1 MATSGRP
8 LGSMIIELGLEDTK
22 FEQSLTSLRK
32 QFDLAKSAMKANV
45 ATLSST
51 EDAYQ
56 QASGKV
62 DSLTQVMAANERQIK
77 KLKSDYDDAV
87 RVNGKYSDSA
97 VNIGKKINIAEK
109 QQADFSRQLTN
120 AKSAMKDAAN
130 GTEEY
135 QAALERT
142 KKQIS
147 STDDLLKT
155 QGKTTE
161 ANLVQYR
168 SLSTEIQQYDDV
180 INAEKK
186 RLDDLR
192 ATKGDDAE
200 ATKDQELKINELTDS
215 QKKAQ
220 YEHDE
225 LGKSVKHLS
234 DNQAQA
240 IDVTNRFSGKIS
252 EAGSKIQGVGQ
263 KMTTGFTTPI
273 VAGLGYATSSAISFD
288 SQIQKIGPLLSD
300 NGKITANVKKQLHEM
315 SDESKNWA
323 TQYGISTTKINAG
336 MEEIIKR
343 GYSAEQTMGAMPSIL
358 DASVASGD
366 DFNTV
371 MTVST
376 STLEQFGLKSNTT
389 AGMLKNTQRVTDSL
403 TYTANATAAGFQ
415 DMGDAMTY
423 VGPTAHAAGISLE
436 QTAAAIGLMSNQGI
450 EGSNAGTALRSALTR
465 LMKPTKQNIQGFQ
478 ELGVNVSAF
487 KNHSLTL
494 PQLLNQIKNNTA
506 GWTKEQRAAAIAMAF
521 GTEAQA
527 GMNALV
533 SQGGD
538 ALQDLTTKT
547 ENAGGTTKKIAAE
560 MNNTSKANMN
570 QFKESLKVLATSI
583 GEELIPHL
591 TSAAKSLT
599 SFVKEFSKLSG
610 PTKAFAI
617 TVAAITAA
625 LGPLLMIIGSVARGV
640 SALSAAFAFF
650 ASNPVALAIAA
661 IVLGIAALAT
671 GLIEAYKHIKPFH
684 DAVNALFKTLKDVFT
699 KVVNWF
705 KELPTNFNNAVA
717 GINKWMS
724 GLSQNF
730 NNGISGIKK
739 WFGDIGSKIGNA
751 WNTVKSGFNKW
762 ITGAGQVG
770 KQILNAIL
778 NALKG
783 FGKAVVY
790 TLAFPVGLAVI
801 MTRPLVKPLQNIIQN
816 LINWI
821 KSIWNPFINWFKNTW
836 KTVAIFWKNTWNRL
850 VNWFKGILNNISQ
863 IFHTVFGTL
872 TGWFRGAV
880 NGIAQIW
887 RNVWSGISNFIH
899 PILGG
904 ISDFIINTINGIRN
918 IWNNVWSAVSQ
929 FFSNIW
935 NGMVSFVQPILNSIS
950 SFISSALSAINTTW
964 QNMWNGMSSFF
975 SQIWNGIKNAA
986 QDGINGVINVINA
999 GVDAIDTVWKFFT
1012 GKKTNV
1018 AHLKPVHFEQGGI
1031 VQQHLSVINDGI
1043 GQDWKELVELPS
1055 GQLMMSQ
1062 QKNWTGFLPEG
1073 TRVYSGEETK
1083 NIMSLAGI
1091 EHYANG
1097 GIVGA
1102 TQGLINWAGQS
1113 LDNIGSFLGDKFEAI
1128 MKFMDHPI
1136 ENTKNLMKSAA
1147 QKFMPTV
1154 QAYADLAAGALDKTS
1169 DGVAKWVKEH
1179 LQKYLD
1185 QFGGGNYNPEMIRAA
1200 AAMMKVHPSDAFI
1213 HMLQATIQSESG
1225 GRNIIQQ
1232 IHDINSGGNE
1242 ARGILQYTPPT
1253 FRYYAMPGHT
1263 NIMNPFDQLLAF
1275 FNNSDWEHSIGPTT
1289 IWGVSKIDWLHSGPQ
1304 GHRRFADGGFV
1315 SQPTYSLIGEAGTEA
1330 VVPLTNQ
1337 TKAMQILARIKDQYG
1352 LTAGGDIL
1360 FDTKGIEDKQTQEIQ
1375 LLKEQNNVLYKI
1387 FQLVA
1392 NIGNH
1397 GNNDTNAMNELA
1409 NWLDSQG
1416 LKNRKVAKFQS

>member
-1 MATSGRP
+1 MVTSGRP

-22 FEQSLTSLRK
+22 FERSLTSLKK
-32 QFDLAKSAMKANV
+32 QFDLAKSAMKANI

-51 EDAYQ
+51 EDSYA
-56 QASGKV
+56 QASSKV
-62 DSLTQVMAANERQIK
+62 HSLTEVMTANERQIK
-77 KLKSDYDDAV
+77 KLKSNYDEAV

-97 VNIGKKINIAEK
+97 VKIGKKINTAEK
-109 QQADFSRQLTN
+109 EQAGFTRQLNN
-120 AKSAMKDAAN
+120 AKLAMKNAAN
-130 GTEEY
+130 GTEMY
-135 QAALERT
+135 QAALDRT

-147 STDDLLKT
+147 STDDLLRS
-155 QGKTTE
+155 QGKVTQ
-161 ANLVQYR
+161 ANLAKYKA
-168 SLSTEIQQYDDV
+168 LSTEIKQYDDV

-186 RLDDLR
+186 HLADLKS
-192 ATKGDDAE
+192 AKGNDSQ
-200 ATKDQELKINELTDS
+200 ATKDQQLKVNELTNE

-225 LGKSVKHLS
+225 LAKSVKHLS
-234 DNQAQA
+234 DNQARA
-240 IDVTNRFSGKIS
+240 IDATGKFSKKIN
-252 EAGSKIQGVGQ
+252 EAGSRVRGVGQ
-263 KMTTGFTTPI
+263 QMTAGFTTPV
-273 VAGLGYATSSAISFD
+273 VAGLGYATNSAINFD
-288 SQIQKIGPLLSD
+288 SQIQKIGPLLSN

-336 MEEIIKR
+336 MEEIVKR
-343 GYSAEQTMGAMPSIL
+343 GYSAQQTMGAMPAIL

-366 DFNTV
+366 DFNSV

-376 STLEQFGLKSNTT
+376 STLEQFGLKVNSTS
-389 AGMLKNTQRVTDSL
+389 GMLKNTQRVTDSL
-403 TYTANATAAGFQ
+403 TYVANKTSAGFQ
-415 DMGDAMTY
+415 DMGEAMQY
-423 VGPTAHAAGISLE
+423 VGPSAHAAGMSLE

-450 EGSNAGTALRSALTR
+450 KGSLAGTVLRGALTR
-465 LMKPTKQNIQGFQ
+465 LLKPSAQNIQGFQ
-478 ELGVNVSAF
+478 ELGINVEEF
-487 KNHSLTL
+487 KNHTLSL
-494 PQLLNQIKNNTA
+494 PDMIEKIRKNTA
-506 GWTKEQRAAAIAMAF
+506 GWTDEQKASAVAMAF

-527 GMNALV
+527 GMNALI
-533 SQGGD
+533 SQGGG
-538 ALQDLTTKT
+538 ALTDLTNKT
-547 ENAGGTTKKIAAE
+547 EHAGGTTKKIAE
-560 MNNTSKANMN
+560 QMNNTSKAHMK
-570 QFKESLKVLATSI
+570 QFKEAINVAATSI
-583 GEELIPHL
+583 GEELVPIL
-591 TSAAKSLT
+591 TQSTKKLT
-599 SFVKEFSKLSG
+599 SFVKQFGKMSPS
-610 PTKAFAI
+610 TKQFIVNTALV
-617 TVAAITAA
+617 TAAI
-625 LGPLLMIIGSVARGV
+625 GPLLVAVGGLMQTISLVSKGIGLIMGHPIVAVIIGIAT
-640 SALSAAFAFF
+640 AL
-650 ASNPVALAIAA
+650 
-661 IVLGIAALAT
+661 VL
-671 GLIEAYKHIKPFH
+671 AYKNIKPFH
-684 DAVNALFKTLKDVFT
+684 DAVNQLFKVLKDVFNNV
-699 KVVNWF
+699 KNWF
-705 KELPTNFNNAVA
+705 VDLPKQFHNAVD
-717 GINKWMS
+717 GIDKWMS
-724 GLSQNF
+724 GISQNF
-730 NNGISGIKK
+730 NRGISGIKK
-739 WFGDIGSKIGNA
+739 WFSNLGAKIGST
-751 WNTVKSGFNKW
+751 WNTVKTGFSKW
-762 ITGAGQVG
+762 ISGAGQVG

-778 NALKG
+778 NVLKG
-783 FGKAVVY
+783 FGKAVIY
-790 TLAFPVGLAVI
+790 TLAFPVGFAVI
-801 MTRPLVKPLQNIIQN
+801 MTRPLIKPLQNIIKN

-836 KTVAIFWKNTWNRL
+836 KTVATFWKNVWTGL
-850 VNWFKGILNNISQ
+850 VNWFKGILNNLSQ
-863 IFHTVFGTL
+863 LFHTVFGTL

-880 NGIAQIW
+880 NGIATIW
-887 RNVWSGISNFIH
+887 KNVWTGISNFIH
-899 PILGG
+899 PILSG
-904 ISDFIINTINGIRN
+904 IADFITNVINGIRN
-918 IWNNVWSAVSQ
+918 TWNNIWSAVSQ

-935 NGMVSFVQPILNSIS
+935 NGMVSFVQPVLNSIS
-950 SFISSALSAINTTW
+950 SFISSALNAINSTW

-1031 VQQHLSVINDGI
+1031 VQQHLSVINDGM
-1043 GQDWKELVELPS
+1043 GQNWKELVELPS
-1055 GQLMMSQ
+1055 GELMMSQ

-1073 TRVYSGEETK
+1073 THVYSGEETK
-1083 NIMSLAGI
+1083 NIMSFAGI

-1102 TQGLINWAGQS
+1102 AEGLINWAGHS
-1113 LDNIGSFLGDKFEAI
+1113 LENIGSFLGDKFEAI

-1154 QAYADLAAGALDKTS
+1154 QSYADLAAGALDKTS

-1179 LQKYLD
+1179 LQKFLD

-1304 GHRRFADGGFV
+1304 GHRRFEYGGFV
-1315 SQPTYSLIGEAGTEA
+1315 NQATYSLIGESGTEA

-1337 TKAMQILARIKDQYG
+1337 TRAMQILAKIKDQYG

-1360 FDTKGIEDKQTQEIQ
+1360 FDTKGIEDKQAQEIQ
-1375 LLKEQNNVLYKI
+1375 LLKEQNNTLYKI
-1387 FQLVA
+1387 FQFVA
-1392 NIGNH
+1392 NLGNPGH
-1397 GNNDTNAMNELA
+1397 SSDKSAINELE
-1409 NWLDSQG
+1409 NWLDYQG
-1416 LKNRKVAKFQS
+1416 LKNRKVTSFQS

>member
-8 LGSMIIELGLEDTK
+8 LGSMIIELGLEDTR

-51 EDAYQ
+51 EDAYA

-77 KLKSDYDDAV
+77 KLKTNYDDAV

-120 AKSAMKDAAN
+120 AKSAMKNAAS

-135 QAALERT
+135 HAALERT

-161 ANLVQYR
+161 ANLSKYR
-168 SLSTEIQQYDDV
+168 SLSAEIKQYDDV
-180 INAEKK
+180 ISAEKK
-186 RLDDLR
+186 RLEDLR
-192 ATKGDDAE
+192 TTKGNDSQ
-200 ATKDQELKINELTDS
+200 ATKDQELKVNELTNA

-225 LGKSVKHLS
+225 LAKSVKHLS
-234 DNQAQA
+234 DNQARA
-240 IDVTNRFSGKIS
+240 IDATGKLSKKIN
-252 EAGSKIQGVGQ
+252 EAGSRVRGVGQ
-263 KMTTGFTTPI
+263 QMTAGFTTPV
-273 VAGLGYATSSAISFD
+273 VAGLGYATNSAINFD
-288 SQIQKIGPLLSD
+288 SQIQKIGPLLSN

-336 MEEIIKR
+336 MEEIVKR
-343 GYSAEQTMGAMPSIL
+343 GYSAEQTMGAMPAIL

-366 DFNTV
+366 DFNSV

-376 STLEQFGLKSNTT
+376 STLEQFGLKVNSTS
-389 AGMLKNTQRVTDSL
+389 GMLKNTQRVTDSL
-403 TYTANATAAGFQ
+403 TYVANKTSAGFQ
-415 DMGDAMTY
+415 DMGEAMQY
-423 VGPTAHAAGISLE
+423 VGPSAHAAGMSLE

-450 EGSNAGTALRSALTR
+450 KGSLAGTVLRGALTR
-465 LMKPTKQNIQGFQ
+465 LLKPSAQNIQGFQ
-478 ELGVNVSAF
+478 ELGINVEEF
-487 KNHSLTL
+487 KNHTLSL
-494 PQLLNQIKNNTA
+494 PDMIEKIRKNTA
-506 GWTKEQRAAAIAMAF
+506 GWNDEQKASAVAMAF

-527 GMNALV
+527 GMNALI
-533 SQGGD
+533 SQGGG
-538 ALQDLTTKT
+538 ALTDLTNKT
-547 ENAGGTTKKIAAE
+547 EHAGGTTKKIAE
-560 MNNTSKANMN
+560 QMNNTSKAHMK
-570 QFKESLKVLATSI
+570 QFKEAINVAATSI
-583 GEELIPHL
+583 GEELVPIL
-591 TSAAKSLT
+591 TQSTKKLT
-599 SFVKEFSKLSG
+599 SFVKQFSKMS
-610 PTKAFAI
+610 PSTKQFIVNTALV
-617 TVAAITAA
+617 TAAI
-625 LGPLLMIIGSVARGV
+625 GPLLIAVGGLMQTISLVSKGIGLISGSGHPIVAIIIGIAT
-640 SALSAAFAFF
+640 AL
-650 ASNPVALAIAA
+650 
-661 IVLGIAALAT
+661 VL
-671 GLIEAYKHIKPFH
+671 AYKNIKPFH
-684 DAVNALFKTLKDVFT
+684 DAVNQLFKVLKDVFNNV
-699 KVVNWF
+699 KNWF
-705 KELPTNFNNAVA
+705 ADLPKQFHNAID
-717 GINKWMS
+717 GIDKWMS
-724 GLSQNF
+724 GISQNF
-730 NNGISGIKK
+730 NRGISGIKK
-739 WFGDIGSKIGNA
+739 WFSDIGSKIGGA

-778 NALKG
+778 NVLKG
-783 FGKAVVY
+783 FGKAVIY

-801 MTRPLVKPLQNIIQN
+801 MTKPLIKPLQNIIKN

-821 KSIWNPFINWFKNTW
+821 KGIWNPFINWFKNTW
-836 KTVAIFWKNTWNRL
+836 KTVATFWKNVWNGL
-850 VNWFKGILNNISQ
+850 VNWFKGILNNLSQ
-863 IFHTVFGTL
+863 LFHTVFGTL
-872 TGWFRGAV
+872 TGWFSGAV
-880 NGIAQIW
+880 NGIAIIW
-887 RNVWSGISNFIH
+887 KNVWNGISSFIH
-899 PILGG
+899 PILNG
-904 ISDFIINTINGIRN
+904 IADFITNVINGIRN

-950 SFISSALSAINTTW
+950 SFISSALNAINSTW

-1043 GQDWKELVELPS
+1043 GQNWKELVELPS
-1055 GQLMMSQ
+1055 GELMMSQ

-1073 TRVYSGEETK
+1073 THVYSGEETK
-1083 NIMSLAGI
+1083 NIMSFAGI

-1102 TQGLINWAGQS
+1102 AEGLINWAGHS
-1113 LDNIGSFLGDKFEAI
+1113 LENIGSFLGDKFEAI

-1147 QKFMPTV
+1147 KKFMPTV
-1154 QAYADLAAGALDKTS
+1154 QSYADLAAGVLDKTS

-1179 LQKYLD
+1179 LQKFLD

-1304 GHRRFADGGFV
+1304 GHRRFEYGGFV
-1315 SQPTYSLIGEAGTEA
+1315 NQATYSLIGESGAEA

-1337 TKAMQILARIKDQYG
+1337 TRAMQILAEIKDQYG

-1387 FQLVA
+1387 FQLVV

-1397 GNNDTNAMNELA
+1397 GNGDTNTINELA